1 MENVPSI
8 QHAYTGERS
17 GLDLVMAELG
27 RLGYVAD
34 AAESCLSMFH
44 ENCSPENY
52 LQVALISSWVTD
64 SAAEN
69 ACVVE
74 MTSPCHAPGDGA
86 VWLWALEC

>member
-44 ENCSPENY
+44 ENCSRRRRIRGG
-52 LQVALISSWVTD
+52 LQS
-64 SAAEN
+64 N
-69 ACVVE
+69 
-74 MTSPCHAPGDGA
+74 H
-86 VWLWALEC
+86 